1 MNQTVNLLKSEI
13 IASSDFNNNIQKLWK
28 ELWPNRKDIH
38 PMSSLAI
45 NGSIDMSIYKK
56 YSPTFWLLQTKKE
69 DIGCVSG
76 HPTSEESFRLRG
88 LYVKPEYRENGFSH
102 KLLSEALLFARKA
115 GYKLAWTLPRVSV
128 LGVYESVGFYR
139 CSKDIHKN
147 MVQGPNIL
155 FICPLINEEEK

>member
-1 MNQTVNLLKSEI
+1 MDQNVNLLKPEI
-13 IASSDFNNNIQKLWK
+13 VASSDFSQNIQKLWK
-28 ELWPNRKDIH
+28 ELWPNRKDIQ

-45 NGSIDMSIYKK
+45 NGSIDMNIYTK

-69 DIGCVSG
+69 DLGCVSG

-88 LYVKPEYRENGFSH
+88 LYVRPEYRGNSFSH
-102 KLLSEALLFARKA
+102 KLLSEALSFARRA

-139 CSKDIHKN
+139 CSKNIYKN
-147 MVQGPNIL
+147 MVQGPNVL
-155 FICPLINEEEK
+155 FIYPLMTEEKK